1 MSRTWGFKTIHL
13 AFFFVFLASL
23 CEALQPFLD
32 APFKSP
38 EKVYKD
44 AMECPR
50 GISNKTGGIVFLVHG
65 AATTGTKTWS
75 GSPFNEQLANSGQG
89 YDVCWVNLPWVGLGD
104 LQESAEYVAF
114 GIKYFSSLSHASGNK
129 INVIGHS
136 QGAGA
141 NVPFWP
147 SIQPL
152 ILNYFAIAG
161 TFKGPVE
168 AEPMCWLENLWGGCL
183 PSPLQLKPN
192 SRYMKAQ
199 NSEADEY
206 SGSKAHVKTISI
218 YSIYDQILQWEGKKG
233 VIVHRP
239 LGGKLLTLR
248 GPPCC
253 PSNLRS
259 CAEKAILWDTCEG
272 IVEDLA
278 TLKIIQAI
286 IPSGDPISNELEK
299 FDSGE
304 YCKAKPKLYF
314 LKCFISVHLFAES
327 SCQHLGKFGLEINNL
342 NLSLILMGRI
352 TYYTFSPIKLEG
364 LWLKVLSRWKY
375 ILNVG
380 KSFAIGPGRL
390 HKIFNHYAHLR
401 TVKEPGL
408 QVEFE
413 VMELM
418 ISYDYFWQSYVC
430 ERGYATDC
438 LPPDAMF
445 PDLRE

>member
-1 MSRTWGFKTIHL
+1 MTRTWGFKTIHS
-13 AFFFVFLASL
+13 AFFFLVLWASL
-23 CEALQPFLD
+23 CEALQPFPD
-32 APFKSP
+32 APFKRP

-44 AMECPR
+44 AMVCPR
-50 GISNKTGGIVFLVHG
+50 GIANRAGGIVFLVHG
-65 AATTGTKTWS
+65 AATTGEKTWS
-75 GSPFNEQLANSGQG
+75 GSPFNEQLANSGPG

-114 GIKYFSSLSHASGNK
+114 GIKYFSSLSHASGHK

-136 QGAGA
+136 QGAGSNIQWA
-141 NVPFWP
+141 LTFWP
-147 SIQPL
+147 SLQPL

-218 YSIYDQILQWEGKKG
+218 YSIYDQILQWEGNKG
-233 VIVHRP
+233 KTSYLEGATMLSLQSEELCGKGHIVGH
-239 LGGKLLTLR
+239 L
-248 GPPCC
+248 
-253 PSNLRS
+253 
-259 CAEKAILWDTCEG
+259 G

-278 TLKIIQAI
+278 TFKIIQAI
-286 IPSGDPISNELEK
+286 IPSGNPISNELEK
-299 FDSGE
+299 FD
-304 YCKAKPKLYF
+304 K
-314 LKCFISVHLFAES
+314 S
-327 SCQHLGKFGLEINNL
+327 SCHH
-342 NLSLILMGRI
+342 
-352 TYYTFSPIKLEG
+352 LEG
-364 LWLKVLSRWKY
+364 LWMKVLSRWKY

-380 KSFAIGPGRL
+380 MSFAIGPGRL
-390 HKIFNHYAHLR
+390 HKLFNHYTHLR

-408 QVEFE
+408 
-413 VMELM
+413 
-418 ISYDYFWQSYVC
+418 QSYVC

-445 PDLRE
+445 PDVKE